1 MMEKFCQ
8 GSIVVQTK
16 VKNKPKSK
24 SKKKVTK
31 TKKLSEDE
39 LLVRRHKHIFPATA
53 TVSHTETWKTFLFFS
68 SRLAAN

>member
-16 VKNKPKSK
+16 VKGKPKSK

-31 TKKLSEDE
+31 PKKLSEDE
-39 LLVRRHKHIFPATA
+39 LLVRRKNIFFRAAATRKLFCF
-53 TVSHTETWKTFLFFS
+53 SFL
-68 SRLAAN
+68 LA